1 VIPPWV
7 HSDLARELDPPAEVR
22 ALADHR
28 SPEATLLITR
38 ALLGLG
44 MPSPKTLLIGGVIP
58 DAMLPPRYRPADVGT
73 KCNFFTTDVAQLH
86 RAPLPHRWR
95 TEQIG
100 ALQWMSANDMTL
112 ALRRGL
118 YPGWSHIE
126 PARLGQLDVVERAA
140 AGLPTVAAWFNA
152 GHDVVNGIAKPRP
165 GHIVWVVQTP
175 PGKTGIYVTGA
186 GRHCV
191 DQCPI
196 AQAFG
201 EHVKEVE
208 FYGHP

>member
-1 VIPPWV
+1 MIPPWV
-7 HSDLARELDPPAEVR
+7 HSDLARELDPPAEVMR
-22 ALADHR
+22 LSETR

-73 KCNFFTTDVAQLH
+73 KCNFFTTDAMQLL

-95 TEQIG
+95 PVADG
-100 ALQWMSANDMTL
+100 PLQWMSANDM
-112 ALRRGL
+112 AMGLRLNL
-118 YPGWSHIE
+118 YPGWYRVE
-126 PARLGQLDVVERAA
+126 PAKLGQLDVVERAA
-140 AGLPTVAAWFNA
+140 AGLPTVAVWHNPLP
-152 GHDVVNGIAKPRP
+152 KPAS
-165 GHIVWVVQTP
+165 GHIVVVVPTP

-201 EHVKEVE
+201 PHVKEVE
-208 FYGHP
+208 FYGHE